1 MPRALLFSSPSL
13 RNLLAPVTLGLA
25 FAGGAFGCSSSSA
38 TCAVT
43 FSGGIAESGS
53 VAAGCGTLTLA
64 SADAATTDGSAADAG
79 AATSSGYAL
88 ALTASSKSV
97 VNLDV
102 NIGLG
107 AAPTVGRFS
116 SDTITDW
123 SAIGVAMNGC
133 GYGAGAEA
141 VPIGSFTLNL
151 TDVSKRTPPTVHGT
165 LDMTLYVHAPPA
177 TDCGPSET
185 ESVRLTF

>member
-1 MPRALLFSSPSL
+1 MPRAPLFSSPSL
-13 RNLLAPVTLGLA
+13 RNLLAPMTLGLA
-25 FAGGAFGCSSSSA
+25 LAGGCSSSSP

-43 FSGGIAESGS
+43 FAGGVAESGS

-64 SADAATTDGSAADAG
+64 SADAGAADGGDAG
-79 AATSSGYAL
+79 APQPSGYSL
-88 ALTASSKSV
+88 ALTANSKSV

-102 NIGLG
+102 NIVLG
-107 AAPTVGRFS
+107 DTPTVGMFS

-133 GYGAGAEA
+133 GYGAGTEA

-151 TDVSKRTPPTVHGT
+151 TDVSKDTPPAVHGT
-165 LDMTLYVHAPPA
+165 LDMTLYVHAPPM
-177 TDCGPSET
+177 TDCGPDQT
-185 ESVRLTF
+185 EAVHLTF

>member
-1 MPRALLFSSPSL
+1 MPRAPLFSSPSL
-13 RNLLAPVTLGLA
+13 RDLLAPMTLGLA
-25 FAGGAFGCSSSSA
+25 LAGGGCSSSSA
-38 TCAVT
+38 SCAVT

-53 VAAGCGTLTLA
+53 VAAGCGTLTKA
-64 SADAATTDGSAADAG
+64 SADGGADAG

-88 ALTASSKSV
+88 ALTAMSANV
-97 VNLDV
+97 TNLDV

-107 AAPTVGRFS
+107 DTPTVGMFS

-133 GYGAGAEA
+133 GYGAGTEA

-151 TDVSKRTPPTVHGT
+151 TDVSKDTPPTVHGT
-165 LDMTLYVHAPPA
+165 LDMTLYVHAPPM

-185 ESVRLTF
+185 ETVNLTF